1 MIAEC
6 KTRTEV
12 FKISRNLIDRSNA
25 NYLVWPPCVEVQRC
39 SGCCNNHKVQCRP
52 TQVQLRHVQVSSPHL
67 RSGSAAG
74 RLAGLPAAACDS
86 LTRLPNGSTGIPG
99 RLLGSVQRGHTQEA
113 LWTFEAAQESSTA
126 AQSAATQSHR
136 QSPQKAGV
144 GR

>member
-52 TQVQLRHVQVSSPHL
+52 TQVQLRHVQVSSPP
-67 RSGSAAG
+67 RSGPAAG
-74 RLAGLPAAACDS
+74 DS
-86 LTRLPNGSTGIPG
+86 LTRLPNGSTGVPG
-99 RLLGSVQRGHTQEA
+99 RQLGSVQRGHSQEA
-113 LWTFEAAQESSTA
+113 L
-126 AQSAATQSHR
+126 
-136 QSPQKAGV
+136 GV
-144 GR
+144 